1 MEENRTDD
9 TTRNDQTRERKRER
23 GGTDD
28 IKLCPGEQNEAVRV
42 NK

>member
-1 MEENRTDD
+1 M
-9 TTRNDQTRERKRER
+9 TRREMTRLEREKER

-42 NK
+42 SK